1 MEVPVA
7 GMFCSDGEISIMT
20 GPDVRGSFMLEQLLE
35 VLQMTPAGEN
45 RYAAR
50 NMHPKAFRVYGGQVL
65 AQAVMAARGTVE
77 PERVLHSQHAYF
89 LRPGDPKQAI
99 SYEVEHALDGGSFS
113 SRRVVA
119 IQHGK
124 PIFVSSLSFQRPSR
138 GESYQPRPM
147 DVPPPESLES
157 DRDRALATGTLE
169 EDFMITTGED
179 LDIRVVDPI
188 DWRAPEREP
197 RAPVLQSWM
206 RTTGPLPQDPAIHQ
220 AVLAYMSDAFL
231 IDVCLATRAQTFWDE
246 SLQVASL
253 DHALW
258 FHADV
263 RADEWLYHEVHTEAM
278 SGGRGLARGNFYT
291 RDGLLVATA
300 VQQGLMRFR

>member
-1 MEVPVA
+1 
-7 GMFCSDGEISIMT
+7 
-20 GPDVRGSFMLEQLLE
+20 MLEQLLE

-45 RYAAR
+45 RYAAC

-65 AQAVMAARGTVE
+65 AQAVMAARGTEE
-77 PERVLHSQHAYF
+77 PERLLHSQHAYF

-119 IQHGK
+119 MQHGK

-138 GESYQPRPM
+138 GESYQPQPL

-206 RTTGPLPQDPAIHQ
+206 RTTRPLPADPAIHQ
-220 AVLAYMSDAFL
+220 SVLAYMSDAFL
-231 IDVCLATRAQTFWDE
+231 IDVCLATRAQTFWDD

>member
-1 MEVPVA
+1 
-7 GMFCSDGEISIMT
+7 
-20 GPDVRGSFMLEQLLE
+20 MLEQLLE

-45 RYAAR
+45 RYAGR
-50 NMHPKAFRVYGGQVL
+50 NMHPRAFRVFGGQVL

-77 PERVLHSQHAYF
+77 PERELHSQHAYF

-119 IQHGK
+119 IQHEK

-138 GESYQPRPM
+138 GESFQQAPLA
-147 DVPPPESLES
+147 VPPPESLES

-169 EDFMITTGED
+169 EEFMITTGED
-179 LDIRVVDPI
+179 LDVRVVDPI
-188 DWRAPEREP
+188 DWYASEREP
-197 RAPVLQSWM
+197 RPPLLQSWM
-206 RTTGPLPQDPAIHQ
+206 RTTGPLPADPAIHQ
-220 AVLAYMSDAFL
+220 AVLAYLSDAFL
-231 IDVCLATRAQTFWDE
+231 IDVCLATRAQTFQDD
-246 SLQVASL
+246 SMQVASL

-258 FHADV
+258 FHSEV

-278 SGGRGLARGNFYT
+278 SGGRGLARGSFYT

-300 VQQGLMRFR
+300 VQQGLMRYR